1 MVTPTGEVH
10 DDVQL
15 ISVLGLVS
23 TTCVTPPSNVVVV
36 TVHGNAYDN
45 KITPLPPEPPPLF
58 PPELL

>member
-1 MVTPTGEVH
+1 MTASTMFTPTGEVH

-36 TVHGNAYDN
+36 TVHGEAYDTTT
-45 KITPLPPEPPPLF
+45 TPLAPNPAAA
-58 PPELL
+58 